1 MSLSYQIN
9 LKILLSSLLILFLGG
24 AIAIWQAR
32 NSVDKEL
39 SSSINLTEHL
49 LTCGLSQTTANRS
62 TWLNCF
68 SSLKETRHLTI
79 ELMTPSGQ
87 TFGIGNKH
95 EVNDFVESPPFW
107 FIDLIGNK
115 QATIEKQI
123 STASG
128 EQFSLRIRANPID
141 EIQEVWEES
150 LAFLC
155 TILILTLL
163 TFLSV
168 YFAIH
173 KTLASIKIIVD
184 TLQQIETGNYQQE
197 LPEFNTTEY
206 NSIAKAVNH
215 MTGKL
220 HQTQL
225 ENLALVKHSM
235 EILET
240 ERKQLAQELHDELGQ
255 SLTAIK
261 MMAVIANQ
269 KKDQI
274 AEISASIANSCDGL
288 INIVRSIMHR
298 LHPLVLTELGLKAA
312 IEDLLNHWASKN
324 PEFKFRFRCDDEVDA
339 LGQKLSIQIF
349 RVVQECLTN
358 IFRHAEAQECSVTLA
373 MVETPEHQIRL
384 TVTDNGR
391 GCDMNKLTKGF
402 GILGMKERVHSL
414 GGNLSIQST
423 LNKGVQVNA
432 VIPIF
437 VN

>member
-9 LKILLSSLLILFLGG
+9 LKILLSSLLILVLGG
-24 AIAIWQAR
+24 TIAIWQAR

-39 SSSINLTEHL
+39 NASVNLSDHL
-49 LTCGLSQTTANRS
+49 ITCGLSQTIPDRA

-79 ELMTPSGQ
+79 DLIIPSGQ
-87 TFGIGNKH
+87 TFAIGNKTKAD
-95 EVNDFVESPPFW
+95 DFAESPPFW
-107 FIDLIGNK
+107 FISLIGSK
-115 QATIEKQI
+115 QATSEKQI
-123 STASG
+123 ITSSG

-155 TILILTLL
+155 TILLLTLL
-163 TFLSV
+163 TFSSV

-173 KTLASIKIIVD
+173 RTLVSIRIIVD
-184 TLQQIETGNYQQE
+184 ALQKIETGNYQQQ
-197 LPEFNTTEY
+197 LPEFNTAEY
-206 NSIAKAVNH
+206 DNIAKAINH
-215 MTGKL
+215 MTSEL
-220 HQTQL
+220 HKTQL
-225 ENLALVKHSM
+225 ENRALVRHSL
-235 EILET
+235 EIVEI

-261 MMAVIANQ
+261 MMAVLSNL

-274 AEISASIANSCDGL
+274 AEISAAIADSCDGL
-288 INIVRSIMHR
+288 TNIVRSIMHR

-312 IEDLLNHWASKN
+312 IEDLLNHWSSKN
-324 PEFKFRFRCDDEVDA
+324 PDIKFRFRCDDEIDS

-358 IFRHAEAQECSVTLA
+358 IFRHAEATECAVTLTI
-373 MVETPEHQIRL
+373 VETPEQQIRL
-384 TVTDNGR
+384 AVADNGK
-391 GCDMNKLTKGF
+391 GCDINKLTNGF

-432 VIPIF
+432 VIPII

>member
-9 LKILLSSLLILFLGG
+9 LKILLSSLFILFLGG

-39 SSSINLTEHL
+39 DASVNLAEHFV
-49 LTCGLSQTTANRS
+49 TCGLSQTIADRAS
-62 TWLNCF
+62 WLNCF

-87 TFGIGNKH
+87 VFGIGNK
-95 EVNDFVESPPFW
+95 NKIDDFVESPPQW
-107 FIDLIGNK
+107 FVNMIGSK
-115 QATIEKQI
+115 QEATEKKI
-123 STASG
+123 TALSG

-150 LAFLC
+150 LAFLS
-155 TILILTLL
+155 TILLL
-163 TFLSV
+163 TVLTFSSV

-173 KTLASIKIIVD
+173 KTLASIKTIVD
-184 TLQQIETGNYQQE
+184 TLHNIETGNYQQQ
-197 LPEFNTTEY
+197 LPKFNTTEY
-206 NSIAKAVNH
+206 DSIAKAVNH

-225 ENLALVKHSM
+225 ENRALVKHSM

-255 SLTAIK
+255 SLTGIK
-261 MMAVIANQ
+261 MMAVIASQ
-269 KKDQI
+269 KKEQI
-274 AEISASIANSCDGL
+274 AEISASISDSCDGL
-288 INIVRSIMHR
+288 INIVRAIMHR

-312 IEDLLNHWASKN
+312 IEDLLNHWSSKN
-324 PEFKFRFRCDDEVDA
+324 PDIKFRFRCDDEVDS

-358 IFRHAEAQECSVTLA
+358 IFRHAEAQECSVILT
-373 MVETPEHQIRL
+373 MIETPEQKIRL

-391 GCDMNKLTKGF
+391 GCEIGKLTKGF

-414 GGNLSIQST
+414 GGELSIHS
-423 LNKGVQVNA
+423 NPDKGVQVSA
-432 VIPIF
+432 VIPISIY
-437 VN
+437 

>member
-9 LKILLSSLLILFLGG
+9 LKILLSSLLILVLGG
-24 AIAIWQAR
+24 AIALWQAR

-39 SSSINLTEHL
+39 NASVNLTEHL
-49 LTCGLSQTTANRS
+49 MTCGLSQTIPDRA

-87 TFGIGNKH
+87 IFGIGNKNKI
-95 EVNDFVESPPFW
+95 NDFVESPPFW
-107 FIDLIGNK
+107 FINLIGNK

-123 STASG
+123 ATASG

-155 TILILTLL
+155 TILLLTLL
-163 TFLSV
+163 TFSSV

-173 KTLASIKIIVD
+173 KTLASIRIIVD
-184 TLQQIETGNYQQE
+184 TLLQIETGNYQQQ

-206 NSIAKAVNH
+206 NNIAKAVNH

-225 ENLALVKHSM
+225 ENRALVKHSM

-255 SLTAIK
+255 SLTGIK
-261 MMAVIANQ
+261 MMAVIAN
-269 KKDQI
+269 KKKEQI

-324 PEFKFRFRCDDEVDA
+324 PEFKFRFRCDDEVDS

-349 RVVQECLTN
+349 RVIQECLTN
-358 IFRHAEAQECSVTLA
+358 IFRHAEAQECSVSLSII
-373 MVETPEHQIRL
+373 ETPEHQIRL
-384 TVTDNGR
+384 TVADNGK
-391 GCDMNKLTKGF
+391 GCDINKLTKGF

-432 VIPIF
+432 VIPIIA
-437 VN
+437 N

>member
-9 LKILLSSLLILFLGG
+9 LKIVLSSLLILVLGG

-39 SSSINLTEHL
+39 SSSVNLTEHL
-49 LTCGLSQTTANRS
+49 ITCGLSQTIPDRA

-87 TFGIGNKH
+87 TFGIGNKNK
-95 EVNDFVESPPFW
+95 VNDLVESPPFW
-107 FIDLIGNK
+107 FINLIGNK

-123 STASG
+123 ATASG
-128 EQFSLRIRANPID
+128 DQFSLRIRANPID

-155 TILILTLL
+155 TILLLTLL
-163 TFLSV
+163 IFLSV

-173 KTLASIKIIVD
+173 KTLASIRIIVD
-184 TLQQIETGNYQQE
+184 ALQKIETGNYQQQ
-197 LPEFNTTEY
+197 LPEFNTAEY

-215 MTGKL
+215 MTGIL
-220 HQTQL
+220 HKTQL
-225 ENLALVKHSM
+225 ENRALVKHSM

-255 SLTAIK
+255 SLTGIK

-274 AEISASIANSCDGL
+274 ADISTSIANSCDDL

-312 IEDLLNHWASKN
+312 IEDLMNHWTSKN
-324 PEFKFRFRCDDEVDA
+324 PEIKFRFRCDDEVDS

-373 MVETPEHQIRL
+373 IVETPEHQIRL
-384 TVTDNGR
+384 TVTDNGK
-391 GCDMNKLTKGF
+391 GCDIDKLTKGF

-414 GGNLSIQST
+414 GGNLSIQSA

-432 VIPIF
+432 VIPII

>member
-32 NSVDKEL
+32 GSVDREL
-39 SSSINLTEHL
+39 ASSVNLTEHL
-49 LTCGLSQTTANRS
+49 IICGLSQTIPDRA
-62 TWLNCF
+62 TWLNCL
-68 SSLKETRHLTI
+68 SSLKETRHLSI
-79 ELMTPSGQ
+79 GIMTPSGQ
-87 TFGIGNKH
+87 IFGIGNNNKTH
-95 EVNDFVESPPFW
+95 DSVESPPQW
-107 FIDLIGNK
+107 FINLIGSK
-115 QATIEKQI
+115 QATTVKQVTT
-123 STASG
+123 SSG
-128 EQFSLRIRANPID
+128 EQFSLQIRANPID

-150 LAFLC
+150 LTFFC
-155 TILILTLL
+155 IILLLSLL

-173 KTLASIKIIVD
+173 KTIVSIKTIVE
-184 TLQQIETGNYQQE
+184 TLQQIETGNYPQQ
-197 LPEFNTTEY
+197 LPEFSTSEY

-215 MTGKL
+215 MTGELYKM
-220 HQTQL
+220 QQ
-225 ENLALVKHSM
+225 ENRALVKHSM
-235 EILET
+235 EILEI

-269 KKDQI
+269 KNEQI
-274 AEISASIANSCDGL
+274 AEISASIAKSCDGL

-312 IEDLLNHWASKN
+312 IEDLLNHWSSKN
-324 PEFKFRFRCDDEVDA
+324 PEIKFRFRCDDEVDT
-339 LGQKLSIQIF
+339 LGQKLSIHIF

-373 MVETPEHQIRL
+373 MVETPEYQIRL
-384 TVTDNGR
+384 TVTDNGK
-391 GCDMNKLTKGF
+391 GCDINKLTKGF
-402 GILGMKERVHSL
+402 GILGMKERVYSL

-432 VIPIF
+432 VIPII
-437 VN
+437 VK

>member
-9 LKILLSSLLILFLGG
+9 LKILLSSLLILVFGG

-32 NSVDKEL
+32 HSVDKEL
-39 SSSINLTEHL
+39 NSSVNLTEHL
-49 LTCGLSQTTANRS
+49 ITCGLSQAIADRN

-87 TFGIGNKH
+87 IFEIGNK
-95 EVNDFVESPPFW
+95 NKLIDLVESPPFW
-107 FIDLIGNK
+107 FINLIGNK

-123 STASG
+123 ATAAG
-128 EQFSLRIRANPID
+128 EQFTLRIRANPID

-150 LAFLC
+150 LAFFC
-155 TILILTLL
+155 TILLLTLL
-163 TFLSV
+163 IFSSV
-168 YFAIH
+168 YFALH
-173 KTLASIKIIVD
+173 KTLASIRIIVD
-184 TLQQIETGNYQQE
+184 TLQQIETGNYQQQ
-197 LPEFNTTEY
+197 LPEFNTAEY
-206 NSIAKAVNH
+206 NNIAKAVNH

-225 ENLALVKHSM
+225 ENRALVKHSM
-235 EILET
+235 EIIET

-269 KKDQI
+269 KKEEITD
-274 AEISASIANSCDGL
+274 ISASIATSCDSL
-288 INIVRSIMHR
+288 INTVRSIMHR

-312 IEDLLNHWASKN
+312 IEDLMNHWTSKN
-324 PEFKFRFRCDDEVDA
+324 SEIKFRFRCDDEVDS

-358 IFRHAEAQECSVTLA
+358 FFRHAEAQECSVSLA
-373 MVETPEHQIRL
+373 IIETPEHQIRL
-384 TVTDNGR
+384 TVADNGK

-414 GGNLSIQST
+414 GGNLSIQSN

-432 VIPIF
+432 VIPISG
-437 VN
+437 